1 MLLEPALQQFVD
13 AVAAHALPEDLR
25 ELRAI
30 SESALPQLQGAPQ
43 PVAHVIEH
51 TVIARDGHAL
61 ELRFYTPEGLPDGPV
76 PALLFAHGGG
86 WFQCS
91 LAVYDGPCR
100 ALANA
105 SGCVI
110 VAVGYRLAPEHPFP
124 VPLHDVADAWRWLQD
139 NAERL
144 GLDPRRLAIGGDS
157 AGGNLAAAQESA
169 LAAVQLAPN
178 DANVWTDLCRFR
190 ANAGD
195 MVGAMSYKRAQGA
208 ANDTVPAEVRD
219 LVQALSQ
226 DGALPALW
234 SKAARDTITARINDQ
249 EQKLG
254 AQRAVQDV
262 QDGCVPCRADLRAGI
277 AHHQLLHDQFLAGT
291 CAGRQAHSLGNLRLQ
306 CIKIGLPLAFLV
318 NHIRC
323 DDCNLADHHHL

>member
-13 AVAAHALPEDLR
+13 AVAVHPLPEDLR

-61 ELRFYTPEGLPDGPV
+61 DVRLYTPEGLPDGPA

-124 VPLHDVADAWRWLQD
+124 VPLHDVADAWQ
-139 NAERL
+139 
-144 GLDPRRLAIGGDS
+144 
-157 AGGNLAAAQESA
+157 
-169 LAAVQLAPN
+169 
-178 DANVWTDLCRFR
+178 
-190 ANAGD
+190 
-195 MVGAMSYKRAQGA
+195 
-208 ANDTVPAEVRD
+208 
-219 LVQALSQ
+219 
-226 DGALPALW
+226 
-234 SKAARDTITARINDQ
+234 
-249 EQKLG
+249 
-254 AQRAVQDV
+254 
-262 QDGCVPCRADLRAGI
+262 
-277 AHHQLLHDQFLAGT
+277 
-291 CAGRQAHSLGNLRLQ
+291 
-306 CIKIGLPLAFLV
+306 
-318 NHIRC
+318 
-323 DDCNLADHHHL
+323 

>member
-157 AGGNLAAAQESA
+157 AGGNLAAACCLLLRE
-169 LAAVQLAPN
+169 
-178 DANVWTDLCRFR
+178 R
-190 ANAGD
+190 G
-195 MVGAMSYKRAQGA
+195 
-208 ANDTVPAEVRD
+208 
-219 LVQALSQ
+219 
-226 DGALPALW
+226 LP
-234 SKAARDTITARINDQ
+234 Q
-249 EQKLG
+249 
-254 AQRAVQDV
+254 
-262 QDGCVPCRADLRAGI
+262 PC
-277 AHHQLLHDQFLAGT
+277 HQLLLYPALDAGMGSGSYRDYATGYYLSAELMQRCWQAYLSGMDLDPPPALASPAHATDLQGLAPASVLSCEHDPLRDEAEQYAHRLQAAGVDCMLERLPGMIHACIHLQGVAAST
-291 CAGRQAHSLGNLRLQ
+291 GMAIQRAGDLLRQA
-306 CIKIGLPLAFLV
+306 LA
-318 NHIRC
+318 
-323 DDCNLADHHHL
+323 